1 MAEHRGP
8 FTVNREEVVS
18 KVIDGEL
25 IIIRLSD
32 GTYYSMENVGTRVW
46 ELVERHHDL
55 PAVVETIAA
64 WYGTPAARVESDVA
78 ALVRD
83 LVQERLIAVSA
94 EGAAPGAR
102 REAAPTGLL
111 AYEPPRLNVYRD
123 MGNLLALDPPTPG
136 IDDIPL
142 KEGKNR

>member
-55 PAVVETIAA
+55 PAVVRRLPP
-64 WYGTPAARVESDVA
+64 GTGRP
-78 ALVRD
+78 
-83 LVQERLIAVSA
+83 
-94 EGAAPGAR
+94 R
-102 REAAPTGLL
+102 RGSRATSRPSCATWSRNG
-111 AYEPPRLNVYRD
+111 
-123 MGNLLALDPPTPG
+123 
-136 IDDIPL
+136 
-142 KEGKNR
+142 